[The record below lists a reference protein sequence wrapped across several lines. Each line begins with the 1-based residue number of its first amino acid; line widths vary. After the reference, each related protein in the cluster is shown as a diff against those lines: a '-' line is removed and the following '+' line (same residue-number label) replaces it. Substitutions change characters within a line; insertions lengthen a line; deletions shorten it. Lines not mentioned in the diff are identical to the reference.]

1 MKIACLH
8 TAHSNVA
15 VFNAAAEDIGL
26 AADAL
31 HHCVRPE
38 LLAAAEQARGL
49 TEAIK
54 RETVDLILDLTEE
67 ADAILLTCSTLGPAA
82 DAVGDI
88 ASVPVLRAD
97 HALAAQA
104 LVEGQ
109 HVLVLCTASTTLAP
123 TRALFNALA
132 ERRGASFETRLVPG
146 AWSLFRAGDMMGYFR
161 CIADA
166 ARDAMSQGF
175 ASVALAQASMAG
187 AASLLDS
194 HHRPLTSP
202 AAALAEA
209 VRLLRP
215 H

>member
-15 VFNAAAEDIGL
+15 VFNAAAEDLGL

-31 HHCVRPE
+31 LHCVRPD
-38 LLAAAEQARGL
+38 LLAAVEQARTL
-49 TEAIK
+49 TEAIR
-54 RETVDLILDLTEE
+54 RETVALILDLSEE
-67 ADAILLTCSTLGPAA
+67 VDAILVTCSTLGPAA

-88 ASVPVLRAD
+88 TGVPVLRVD
-97 HALAAQA
+97 HALAEQA
-104 LVEGQ
+104 LVEGR
-109 HVLVLCTASTTLAP
+109 HVLVLCTVATTLAP
-123 TRALFNALA
+123 TRALFSTIA

-146 AWSLFRAGDMMGYFR
+146 AWTLFKTGDMMGYFR

-166 ARDAMSQGF
+166 TRDAIAEGF
-175 ASVALAQASMAG
+175 TSVVLAQASMAG
-187 AASLLDS
+187 AASLLES

-209 VRLLRP
+209 VRLLRT